1 MAIAKSETGNHAL
14 TELVRWMHETDTT
27 QADLAS
33 FAQVSQAQISRYLAG
48 KVDLPMERALKLSLV
63 TNIPV
68 EKLLNRQGASRLAK
82 VLGKRANSSME
93 IPGESD

>member
-1 MAIAKSETGNHAL
+1 MAIAKDTDTADGFPELLQWMADTG
-14 TELVRWMHETDTT
+14 TT

-48 KVDLPMERALKLSLV
+48 KSEMPMERAMKLSLI

-68 EKLLNRQGASRLAK
+68 EKLLNRREASRLLK
-82 VLGKRANSSME
+82 LLGRRDKAAEVNSNE
-93 IPGESD
+93 